1 MRKIITVISGIT
13 FFVIYLAGTAANIM
27 YPKLQ
32 WSHDELFGLW
42 LGLSALLF
50 TIWTFSK
57 FGIMHVP
64 GNQRWALY
72 FLYPAMM
79 VLGGLA
85 KGVTS
90 LSRGSKKPSLSNTPL
105 VLTISRPSDEAFGFT
120 GPSKTNG
127 LNMGSPFDFL

>member
-13 FFVIYLAGTAANIM
+13 FFVIYLAGSAANFM

-32 WSHDELFGLW
+32 WSHDGLFGLW

-50 TIWTFSK
+50 TVWAFLK
-57 FGIMHVP
+57 FGIMRVP

-85 KGVTS
+85 ILNFWFPDFVDIGKIHLWMLLTAVFLAGIEIPPSARKG
-90 LSRGSKKPSLSNTPL
+90 RNP
-105 VLTISRPSDEAFGFT
+105 D
-120 GPSKTNG
+120 
-127 LNMGSPFDFL
+127 